1 MLAQPAAA
9 SAAERN
15 WSVYGQI
22 QGANKSR
29 MAHRTADKLVY
40 CHEMMHVQLRVQN
53 AGWSADVERWESD
66 EESDGSD
73 DEDMEAEVLSDKVLL
88 RLMA

>member
-1 MLAQPAAA
+1 MKH
-9 SAAERN
+9 E
-15 WSVYGQI
+15 
-22 QGANKSR
+22 
-29 MAHRTADKLVY
+29 TADKLVF
-40 CHEMMHVQLRVQN
+40 CHVEMMHVQLRVQN

-73 DEDMEAEVLSDKVLL
+73 NEDTEADVLSDEVLL